1 MTSELLENIK
11 YLVSNFLQ
19 ILDLL
24 IKDGTSDIL
33 IILR

>member
-24 IKDGTSDIL
+24 IKHGTSDIL